1 MAISFK
7 STTQFKIERLELIIS
22 SNQRISI
29 DALFSE
35 LNLYDNLFTPC
46 VSGNILI
53 TDTLALVDQL
63 KLNGDEK
70 IYIRISKDE
79 DQEDF
84 RYEKEFVIYSLTNKT
99 NLNMTSTAY
108 VLNFVSKEF
117 LLSLQKKVNQNYV
130 GTFTDIVYQILTDT
144 NYLGVAEEPPQNGE
158 SGVGVFFQSEG
169 LQNLIFPTLTPF
181 DAINFASQKAFA
193 QNNPDFLFFETHKTG
208 YNFLPL
214 TYLLQ
219 QQNVF
224 EINFK
229 PKNLSNTANANEDE
243 FLGARDLKVLS
254 QFSVL
259 DGVQGGIFAG
269 RFVGFDTL
277 TKTTK
282 ITTIVSNKNLSDEN
296 NKGFNQMTN
305 SRVVSYPFALPRT
318 TVEYIKDNDPEKQNI
333 MDHSENYVFQRKAIF
348 TNLMQQRLQLVMPGN
363 FELFSS
369 RNIYLKVPK
378 FSTQLG
384 EDALD
389 RFLSG
394 KYIITGA
401 RHIVK
406 PNRHE
411 TIVEVCAAQLL
422 GLKNNQL
429 GAEDFTQFYS
439 EQELQDLQL

>member
-1 MAISFK
+1 MTISFK
-7 STTQFKIERLELIIS
+7 STTQFKIERLELVLNS
-22 SNQRISI
+22 SQRISI

-53 TDTLALVDQL
+53 IDTLALVDQL

-79 DQEDF
+79 DQEGF

-99 NLNMTSTAY
+99 NLNITSTAY

-117 LLSLQKKVNQNYV
+117 LKSLQKKINQNYV
-130 GTFTDIVYQILTDT
+130 GSFTDIVYKILTGS
-144 NYLGVAEEPPQNGE
+144 NYLNVAEEPPQNGQ
-158 SGVGVFFQSEG
+158 SGVGVFLQSEN
-169 LQNLIFPTLTPF
+169 LQDLIFPTLTPF
-181 DAINFASQKAFA
+181 DAINFASQKATYR
-193 QNNPDFLFFETHKTG
+193 NTPDFLFFETHKTG

-229 PKNLSNTANANEDE
+229 PKNLSNSATANQEE

-259 DGVQGGIFAG
+259 DGVQGGVYAG

-282 ITTIVSNKNLSDEN
+282 VTTIISNKNLSDEK
-296 NKGFNQMTN
+296 NKRYNEMTE

-318 TVEYIKDNDPEKQNI
+318 AVEYIKGNDPETYGI
-333 MDHSENYVFQRKAIF
+333 IDRTENYIYQRKAIF

-369 RNIYLKVPK
+369 RNIFLKVPK

-384 EDALD
+384 DDALD
-389 RFLSG
+389 RSLTG
-394 KYIITGA
+394 KYIITGT
-401 RHIVK
+401 RHIIR

-411 TIVEVCAAQLL
+411 TIIEVCAAKLL
-422 GLKNNQL
+422 GLKNNQP
-429 GAEDFTQFYS
+429 GTENFFSTFAEKDIYAF
-439 EQELQDLQL
+439 